1 MDGPLLTNTQKSI
14 FKWYLSLQTLIN
26 VDVKLH
32 RSKSS
37 QPQQLGV
44 MTGWRPFGCSASP
57 QNFEGDSVFDL
68 SAF

>member
-44 MTGWRPFGCSASP
+44 MTG
-57 QNFEGDSVFDL
+57 
-68 SAF
+68 

>member
-1 MDGPLLTNTQKSI
+1 MDVPLLTNTQKSI

-44 MTGWRPFGCSASP
+44 MTG
-57 QNFEGDSVFDL
+57 
-68 SAF
+68 

>member
-1 MDGPLLTNTQKSI
+1 MGNLKQYMQTNLPKYTQKKLMNGPLLTNTQKSI

-32 RSKSS
+32 KSKSS

-44 MTGWRPFGCSASP
+44 MTG
-57 QNFEGDSVFDL
+57 
-68 SAF
+68 

>member
-1 MDGPLLTNTQKSI
+1 MGNLKQYTQTNLPKYTPKKLMNGPLLTNTQKSI

-44 MTGWRPFGCSASP
+44 MTG
-57 QNFEGDSVFDL
+57 
-68 SAF
+68 